1 MLGHLVLA
9 GQGVYFP
16 AHVRHDHAPHACI
29 AGPNKY
35 NAECGR
41 LTHALTHMLN
51 HPACRVHCIPRFPG
65 TISDKGKGTFTIFIP
80 LRLLAIHGMLAQCRR
95 HIVQR
100 PAIHQESRRA
110 PHLVQPS
117 QLHILSL
124 QLKTHTHIFE
134 STPPTR
140 EASRHSHAETAS
152 LKEHE
157 SLRVSTVSRG
167 ASLGSQ
173 FGVAWAAE
181 ESAAEQGGS
190 MNGFGGAVENLAK
203 EDEDDEDD
211 EEDVLGLRGSVVWL
225 AGITLVISLLSHYI
239 VDTIEGASEALKIPV
254 PYLTPASTTFERLSP
269 SYHALL
275 VILSANLP
283 HGISSFATQV
293 AFVSTILLP
302 IVGNAAE
309 HAAAVLFAMKNK
321 TDLAI
326 GVAIG
331 SSTQITLLA
340 IPFCVVCAWVVG
352 APLSLDFAPFE
363 TGVFVFSILGASA
376 VVSDGRS
383 HWLKGVVL
391 VAAYAVL
398 AAAFWF
404 HVDPP
409 NISGITRRHHS
420 SGRRSGS

>member
-1 MLGHLVLA
+1 MLGMITLLM
-9 GQGVYFP
+9 P
-16 AHVRHDHAPHACI
+16 ALLDQT
-29 AGPNKY
+29 N
-35 NAECGR
+35 
-41 LTHALTHMLN
+41 TMLN
-51 HPACRVHCIPRFPG
+51 VGDSLMLSRICSI
-65 TISDKGKGTFTIFIP
+65 I
-80 LRLLAIHGMLAQCRR
+80 LLVVYIAF
-95 HIVQR
+95 
-100 PAIHQESRRA
+100 
-110 PHLVQPS
+110 LVF
-117 QLHILSL
+117 

-239 VDTIEGASEALKIPV
+239 VDTIEGASEALKIP
-254 PYLTPASTTFERLSP
+254 
-269 SYHALL
+269 
-275 VILSANLP
+275 
-283 HGISSFATQV
+283 V

>member
-1 MLGHLVLA
+1 MRMTKRMCLGSVAQL
-9 GQGVYFP
+9 
-16 AHVRHDHAPHACI
+16 
-29 AGPNKY
+29 
-35 NAECGR
+35 CGWR
-41 LTHALTHMLN
+41 ASRWSSRSFLTTSSIQL
-51 HPACRVHCIPRFPG
+51 
-65 TISDKGKGTFTIFIP
+65 
-80 LRLLAIHGMLAQCRR
+80 
-95 HIVQR
+95 
-100 PAIHQESRRA
+100 RA
-110 PHLVQPS
+110 PRRRSRFLCVGCHRMS
-117 QLHILSL
+117 CDA
-124 QLKTHTHIFE
+124 
-134 STPPTR
+134 R
-140 EASRHSHAETAS
+140 EQACSIVTA
-152 LKEHE
+152 
-157 SLRVSTVSRG
+157 
-167 ASLGSQ
+167 
-173 FGVAWAAE
+173 
-181 ESAAEQGGS
+181 
-190 MNGFGGAVENLAK
+190 
-203 EDEDDEDD
+203 
-211 EEDVLGLRGSVVWL
+211 
-225 AGITLVISLLSHYI
+225 
-239 VDTIEGASEALKIPV
+239 
-254 PYLTPASTTFERLSP
+254 YLTPASTTFERLSP